1 MPKETKYRVA
11 AIGHTGRGDY
21 GHGIDSAWLEVD
33 RATVV
38 AVADADRMGLAAAAK
53 RLKLDAAASF
63 VDYRKM
69 LDEVKPDAV
78 SVCPRWTDQHHAMV
92 MAAVERGIHVFMEKP
107 FCRNLTE
114 ADAIVAACQSR
125 HVKLAIAHQT
135 HYSPK
140 IDVVKKLIADGA
152 IGDLLELRGRGKED
166 PRGGGE
172 DLWVLGSHV
181 MDLIRTFGGEPRR
194 CYATMNQDGRPVAA
208 EDIKPGNEGLGPLAG
223 DKVVAMFE
231 LASGAT
237 GYFGSQR
244 RAGGGDGRFG
254 VQIFGS
260 RGVIEVLTG
269 YLPSVKL
276 LEDAAWSPGRSG
288 AKWKNV
294 TTAGVDEPEPLKPE
308 GGPLHPGNVVAMND
322 LLDAIERQR
331 EPKCGPTEAR
341 ATVEMISAVFE
352 SHRVGG
358 PVDMPLANRR
368 HPLEMLA
375 AGDRKRVE

>member
-1 MPKETKYRVA
+1 MTEKQYRVA

-21 GHGIDSAWLEVD
+21 GHGIDVAWLEVE
-33 RATVV
+33 RAKVV
-38 AVADADRMGLAAAAK
+38 AVADADKMGLAKAAK
-53 RLKLDAAASF
+53 RLNLDAASSF
-63 VDYRKM
+63 VDFRKM
-69 LDEVKPDAV
+69 LDAVKPDAV
-78 SVCPRWTDQHHAMV
+78 SVCPRWLDQHHAIV

-107 FCRNLTE
+107 FCRNLVE
-114 ADAIVAACQSR
+114 ADEIVAACQSK

-152 IGDLLELRGRGKED
+152 IGDVLELRGRGKED
-166 PRGGGE
+166 QRGGGE

-181 MDLIRTFGGEPRR
+181 MDLIRTFGGEPKR
-194 CYATMNQDGRPVAA
+194 CYAAMTQGGRPVTG

-223 DKVVAMFE
+223 DAVTATFH

-237 GYFGSQR
+237 GFFGSR
-244 RAGGGDGRFG
+244 RGAGGGDGRFG
-254 VQIFGS
+254 VQIYGS
-260 RGVIEVLTG
+260 RGAVEVLTG

-288 AKWKNV
+288 AKWQNV
-294 TTAGVDEPEPLKPE
+294 TTAGIDKPEPLKPA

-322 LLDAIERQR
+322 LLDAIEQQR
-331 EPKCGPTEAR
+331 EPKCGPIEAR
-341 ATVEMISAVFE
+341 ATIEMISAVFE

-375 AGDRKRVE
+375 AGDTKRVG